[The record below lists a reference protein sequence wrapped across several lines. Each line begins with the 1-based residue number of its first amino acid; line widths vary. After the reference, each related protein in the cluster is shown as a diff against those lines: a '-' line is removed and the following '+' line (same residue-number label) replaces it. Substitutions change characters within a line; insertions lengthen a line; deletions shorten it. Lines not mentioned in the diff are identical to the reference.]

1 VAHTDPPSWILRGEK
16 VKGEAGGRRQEA
28 GGRRQEAGGRA
39 GGVTV
44 REAAA
49 HVVN

>member
-1 VAHTDPPSWILRGEK
+1 VRQ
-16 VKGEAGGRRQEA
+16 EAGGRRQEA